1 MNSNGNHKSINYSR
15 QREEKQTSVLQ
26 KKIIKMQGK
35 KKKCK
40 GRNEKKKWTEKNYKN
55 NRKTSNKM
63 RVSTY
68 LSITILNING
78 LNAPI
83 KRHSVADYIK

>member
-15 QREEKQTSVLQ
+15 QRKEKQTSILQ
-26 KKIIKMQGK
+26 KKIIKMQ
-35 KKKCK
+35 

-68 LSITILNING
+68 LSRTILNIDG

-83 KRHSVADYIK
+83 KRHRVADCIK

>member
-15 QREEKQTSVLQ
+15 QRKEKQTSILQ
-26 KKIIKMQGK
+26 KKIIKMQ
-35 KKKCK
+35 

-68 LSITILNING
+68 LSITILNIDG

-83 KRHSVADYIK
+83 KRHRVADYIK